1 MQIEIRQQLID
12 GAPSASGNDVSANDV
27 SGNQSP
33 DGTDPDGAGEGT
45 QANGTAQDNAGENG
59 AGQPGANGTAQDN
72 AGANNA
78 GQSGE
83 NGAAKPGE
91 TDAAST
97 ENTAPAETNP
107 YVNEDGQLIDPDTGE
122 LITEDSDGFETPVS
136 GILGG
141 SGEAGN
147 ADAAGGAE
155 NPE

>member
-1 MQIEIRQQLID
+1 MIGFEGSYGEEQNLSQKEDRHYFSGVRALIC
-12 GAPSASGNDVSANDV
+12 GAVRH
-27 SGNQSP
+27 
-33 DGTDPDGAGEGT
+33 
-45 QANGTAQDNAGENG
+45 GTAQDNAGE
-59 AGQPGANGTAQDN
+59 
-72 AGANNA
+72 
-78 GQSGE
+78 S
-83 NGAAKPGE
+83 GAAKPGE

>member
-33 DGTDPDGAGEGT
+33 DGTDPDGAGQGT

-59 AGQPGANGTAQDN
+59 EGQTGANGTAQDN
-72 AGANNA
+72 AGE
-78 GQSGE
+78 S
-83 NGAAKPGE
+83 GAAKPGE

-97 ENTAPAETNP
+97 ENTALAETNP